1 MPSSFCSTF
10 DRGQPQT
17 SMVVWI
23 TSVEKNR
30 RFGNIKNWQKGE
42 EFLAYGDHL
51 QFLKYYDYYSDLLQ
65 KRSYKSPFHS

>member
-10 DRGQPQT
+10 DRGQPLT
-17 SMVVWI
+17 SMVVWV
-23 TSVEKNR
+23 TSVEKIR
-30 RFGNIKNWQKGE
+30 RFGNIKNLQK